1 MDASHTGLAGN
12 HHGVRDSAN
21 LLPYQSLTCV
31 STIAADSLKGS
42 IFGHKPGL
50 FVLFFTEMWERFS
63 YYGMRVLFVVFLLEE
78 AFNGD
83 VWNRADAAALY
94 GIYTG
99 FVYFTPML
107 GGIVADKFLGYRR
120 AVLLGAFIMTVGH
133 GLLAFETEYF
143 WYTGLLC
150 LIVGNGFFKP
160 NISSI
165 VGQLYAGEAQRK
177 DGAYTIFYMGI
188 NAGAFLGILL
198 CSYYGENAAY
208 GYGYGFGLAGIFML
222 IGMIQFYFGQGIFGN
237 IGLPPSDPNFVMLSD
252 EDSAPAA
259 GEDTAVAK
267 HYEDEVADVKEVT
280 TTGGSSRVIKWGA
293 IGLFLGAVLYAL
305 LVTFGDP
312 MDNALQTFSNYIMPP
327 IVVGAVVA
335 FIGWIVTDPS
345 LGTVERDRVWVI
357 VILSAFIV
365 FFWWAFEQAGS
376 SMTVFAL
383 DYTDR
388 TLEGT
393 GKTLFNIANTIL
405 SVVPIIVLTYVLAKL
420 FGITFQRFTTANL
433 VLGTAF
439 VIIWLLV
446 ILMLSEQFSDQDPEI
461 PAGWFQI
468 FNSLFII
475 CFAPLFSRLWD
486 RRVAWL
492 KSWMSKFALGLTL
505 LGIGFAILSIGALSI
520 PDGAKTAQVSIFWLI
535 VAYLFHT
542 LGELCISPVGLSYVS
557 KLSPGRLVGL
567 MFGVFFVANFIAN
580 FAGGL
585 TASKIEPI
593 AEQIG
598 LSGFFLIFAI
608 VPITAAAILL
618 LIRGNM
624 RKMMHGIE

>member
-1 MDASHTGLAGN
+1 M
-12 HHGVRDSAN
+12 
-21 LLPYQSLTCV
+21 
-31 STIAADSLKGS
+31 STIAAAAPQEPN

-83 VWNRADAAALY
+83 KWVRADAAALY

-99 FVYFTPML
+99 FVFFTPMI
-107 GGIVADKFLGYRR
+107 GGIIADKYLGYRR
-120 AVLLGAFIMTVGH
+120 AVLLGAFIMTLGH
-133 GLLAFETEYF
+133 ALLAFETEYF

-165 VGQLYAGEAQRK
+165 VGQLYAGEAARK

-198 CSYYGENAAY
+198 CSYYGEQWAY
-208 GYGYGFGLAGIFML
+208 SYGFGLAGVFML
-222 IGMIQFYFGQGIFGN
+222 IGMVQFYFGQEIFGP
-237 IGLPPSDPNFVMLSD
+237 IGLPPSHPDFVMLSD
-252 EDSAPAA
+252 EPAA
-259 GEDTAVAK
+259 PQTGADTAVAK
-267 HYEDEVADVKEVT
+267 HYEDEVADVKTPLE
-280 TTGGSSRVIKWGA
+280 TGGGNGNRVAFWGA
-293 IGLFLGAVLYAL
+293 IGLVLGGVLYFAL
-305 LVTFGDP
+305 TYWGEP
-312 MDNALQTFSNYIMPP
+312 MANALQTFSNYIMPP

-335 FIGWIVTDPS
+335 FVGWIVTDPS
-345 LGTVERDRVWVI
+345 LSVVERDRVWVI
-357 VILSAFIV
+357 VILSFFII

-376 SMTVFAL
+376 SMTIFAL

-388 TLEGT
+388 SLEGS
-393 GKTLFNIANTIL
+393 GKTIFGVANTII
-405 SVVPIIVLTYVLAKL
+405 SVAPIIVLTYVLGKL
-420 FGITFQRFTTANL
+420 FGITFQDYSLANL
-433 VLGTAF
+433 ILGSAF
-439 VIIWLLV
+439 VMVWVLV
-446 ILMLSEQFSDQDPEI
+446 AVMLYEQFTGEKAEI

-486 RRVAWL
+486 RKVAWL
-492 KSWMSKFALGLTL
+492 SSWMMKFALGLSL
-505 LGIGFAILSIGALSI
+505 LGVGFAVVAFGALSI
-520 PDGAKTAQVSIFWLI
+520 PDGAKTAEVSIFWLI

-542 LGELCISPVGLSYVS
+542 LGELCISPVGLSYTS
-557 KLSPGRLVGL
+557 KLSPARLVGL

-608 VPITAAAILL
+608 VPIAAAVV
-618 LIRGNM
+618 LIFI
-624 RKMMHGIE
+624 RKPMLRMMHGVE

>member
-1 MDASHTGLAGN
+1 M
-12 HHGVRDSAN
+12 
-21 LLPYQSLTCV
+21 
-31 STIAADSLKGS
+31 STIATAPTSEAN

-107 GGIVADKFLGYRR
+107 GGIIADKYLGYRR
-120 AVLLGAFIMTVGH
+120 AVLLGAFIMTLGH
-133 GLLAFETEYF
+133 ALLAFETEYF

-165 VGQLYAGEAQRK
+165 VGQLYAGESERK

-198 CSYYGENAAY
+198 CSYYGEAEAY
-208 GYGYGFGLAGIFML
+208 GYSYGFGLAGIFML
-222 IGMIQFYFGQGIFGN
+222 IGMVQFYFGQDIFGR
-237 IGLPPSDPNFVMLSD
+237 IGLPPSHPDFVMLSD
-252 EDSAPAA
+252 EPEAPQT
-259 GEDTAVAK
+259 GPDTAVAK
-267 HYEDEVADVKEVT
+267 HYEDEVADVKT
-280 TTGGSSRVIKWGA
+280 TAQDGHPAATDTGGGGRVAKWG
-293 IGLFLGAVLYAL
+293 IIGAVLGVAVYFAL
-305 LVTFGDP
+305 GYVAQASLEPGEEPPVLNF
-312 MDNALQTFSNYIMPP
+312 LQTFSNFIMPP
-327 IVVGAVVA
+327 IVIGAVVA
-335 FIGWIVTDPS
+335 FVGWIVTDPT
-345 LGTVERDRVWVI
+345 LKDVERDRVWVI
-357 VILSAFIV
+357 VILSGFIV

-376 SMTVFAL
+376 SMTIFAK

-388 TLEGT
+388 TLEGS
-393 GKTLFNIANTIL
+393 GKVLFNIANTIL
-405 SVVPIIVLTYVLAKL
+405 SVAPILVLTYVLAKL
-420 FGITFQRFTTANL
+420 FGITFRDYPLAS
-433 VLGTAF
+433 VILGSAF
-439 VIIWLLV
+439 VIVWILV
-446 ILMLSEQFSDQDPEI
+446 GIMLWEQFKSAEPEI

-486 RRVAWL
+486 RKVAWL
-492 KSWMSKFALGLTL
+492 RSWMMKFALGLSL
-505 LGIGFAILSIGALSI
+505 LGLGFAILSFGALSI
-520 PDGAKTAQVSIFWLI
+520 PDGAKTAEVSIFWLI

-542 LGELCISPVGLSYVS
+542 LGELCISPVGLSYTS
-557 KLSPGRLVGL
+557 KLSPARLVGL

-608 VPITAAAILL
+608 VPITAAVVLVF
-618 LIRGNM
+618 IRRPM
-624 RKMMHGIE
+624 LRMMHGVE